1 MNSTMSEEP
10 DALAVV
16 NQLRDLAADPLNR
29 RAIVQDQGCLPG
41 LILFLDHPNPPV
53 VHSALLALRYL
64 AECRANRE
72 KMKSEL
78 GMMLSLQTVIQ
89 KEKLQHDPTPSYL
102 GVTLNHT
109 ITFCNYLQKIAVKTW
124 SQVNIVWKLAGTSW
138 GATAGVPCT
147 SVMALVFSTVE
158 YYAPV

>member
-1 MNSTMSEEP
+1 MNPSMSEEP

-89 KEKLQHDPTPSYL
+89 NFSFPQGNTLEVINLSWKQQDMLVLLICMTPD
-102 GVTLNHT
+102 N
-109 ITFCNYLQKIAVKTW
+109 
-124 SQVNIVWKLAGTSW
+124 
-138 GATAGVPCT
+138 
-147 SVMALVFSTVE
+147 
-158 YYAPV
+158 